1 MILWKQTV
9 ALRRK
14 ITALETS
21 LSRLGFNERAIL
33 DLVEKQ
39 GFVTV
44 ADVMAATGALRET
57 VRKRLGQLVKKASW
71 CRKEKAELPG
81 IAKPDDAL
89 HRCVL
94 RCRTVVTASPLSR
107 FSGNGSAYTSRPRF
121 RAVTPPPGT
130 VIKAA

>member
-57 VRKRLGQLVKKASW
+57 VRKRIGHL
-71 CRKEKAELPG
+71 
-81 IAKPDDAL
+81 I
-89 HRCVL
+89 
-94 RCRTVVTASPLSR
+94 SR
-107 FSGNGSAYTSRPRF
+107 
-121 RAVTPPPGT
+121 
-130 VIKAA
+130 I